1 MLSTPKE
8 PLLLEWHIKLS
19 GKRAKYHICQM
30 KQKAS
35 VWDYEFEVMWMYILI
50 RIQNQSISKDFEVFP
65 NALLNDQIQ

>member
-30 KQKAS
+30 EQNAS
-35 VWDYEFEVMWMYILI
+35 VWDYDFEVM
-50 RIQNQSISKDFEVFP
+50 
-65 NALLNDQIQ
+65 